1 MNRVDVVIKDSL
13 FKKVDL
19 EVDRCAAYRDD
30 VEDRI
35 YIYGSII
42 CTGKWDDEY
51 YLRVK
56 ANLCDENGDI
66 VEIHYDFDDKQFYK
80 IGYDTFEISSYKL
93 DGKREI
99 KYVELYPK
107 IKQKSSD

>member
-35 YIYGSII
+35 YIYM
-42 CTGKWDDEY
+42 DQ
-51 YLRVK
+51 LF
-56 ANLCDENGDI
+56 AQENGMMNI
-66 VEIHYDFDDKQFYK
+66 TLGLKQ
-80 IGYDTFEISSYKL
+80 T
-93 DGKREI
+93 
-99 KYVELYPK
+99 YVTKMVIL
-107 IKQKSSD
+107 